1 MKEVDLNPLTDIK
14 GFIGACLVDSDSG
27 MVLGMVGGGALNLEA
42 AAAGN
47 TEVVKAKRATME
59 SLGLDDSIEDILITL
74 GTQYHIL
81 RPLASNE
88 AIFLYVAM
96 NRAQAN
102 LAMARI
108 SLSTFEKKIKL

>member
-1 MKEVDLNPLTDIK
+1 MKEVDLNPLSDIK

-27 MVLGMVGGGALNLEA
+27 MVLGMSGGGSLNLEA

-47 TEVVKAKRATME
+47 TEVVKAKRATMAT
-59 SLGLDDSIEDILITL
+59 LGLEDTIEDILITL
-74 GTQYHIL
+74 GTQYHII
-81 RPLASNE
+81 RPLSKND
-88 AIFLYVAM
+88 AIFLYIAV

-108 SLSTFEKKIKL
+108 ALGTFEKGIDL